1 MYGFDDSE
9 GQDRCKGD
17 GQEAV
22 FYIDSYL
29 EDYTS
34 ATITIDSTDH
44 DVKKGI
50 LVTSSTFDSAV
61 CPLESPNSVRSKCFS
76 NKTRTHTHTHTYI
89 HIFVCVYNAALRT
102 WPNTYL
108 TLTTLHCTTD
118 GHLVHFH
125 TLRFKFRHRV

>member
-76 NKTRTHTHTHTYI
+76 IKQNTQYIYTYI
-89 HIFVCVYNAALRT
+89 YIVCVYIRGTQNLAY
-102 WPNTYL
+102 TYL
-108 TLTTLHCTTD
+108 THMTLHCNTD